1 MYFSKRLTP
10 LRPGGHKSA
19 PRLLIAKFLIP
30 KSIFKNFYLSLK
42 SYFLILKT
50 MHEKKIFRF
59 LKFFH
64 SIFVV
69 DTDDFSKKFFFR
81 PNSFCRRFRQF
92 WTRWAKKIF
101 WNFCSTF
108 WRFFDKMS
116 STKSKVFYMRVL
128 FLSHWSFCAQ
138 NLLKRFSYNE

>member
-1 MYFSKRLTP
+1 MFNFIFLTLARQGRHVVAFWP
-10 LRPGGHKSA
+10 LSS
-19 PRLLIAKFLIP
+19 KFLIP

-50 MHEKKIFRF
+50 MHEKKIFDFWNFF
-59 LKFFH
+59 LVF
-64 SIFVV
+64 FVV
-69 DTDDFSKKFFFR
+69 DTDDFSKNFFFR

-101 WNFCSTF
+101 WDFCSTF

-116 STKSKVFYMRVL
+116 STESKDFYMRVL
-128 FLSHWSFCAQ
+128 SISHWSFCAQ
-138 NLLKRFSYNE
+138 NQLKRFS